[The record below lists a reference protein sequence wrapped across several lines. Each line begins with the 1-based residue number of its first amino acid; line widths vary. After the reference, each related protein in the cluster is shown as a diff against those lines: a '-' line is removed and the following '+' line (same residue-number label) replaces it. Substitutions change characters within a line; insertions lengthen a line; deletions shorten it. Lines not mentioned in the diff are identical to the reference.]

1 MGIIELGLKMEVWP
15 GRAACITGIA
25 QLHPCTDGIT
35 DLNTNLTKVHIG
47 TLKTAAV
54 RTAVFHGNHVT
65 GSTIVGLD
73 GDDPAV
79 IFCSINGKILAASA
93 KVYAAMMMSG
103 AVLSIH
109 SRYLQTFQVDGH
121 APTPLER
128 REENTG
134 RDGLR
139 GVGLTASHVTYLQT
153 LLLCI
158 LYGETV
164 EFV

>member
-1 MGIIELGLKMEVWP
+1 
-15 GRAACITGIA
+15 
-25 QLHPCTDGIT
+25 
-35 DLNTNLTKVHIG
+35 
-47 TLKTAAV
+47 
-54 RTAVFHGNHVT
+54 
-65 GSTIVGLD
+65 
-73 GDDPAV
+73 
-79 IFCSINGKILAASA
+79 
-93 KVYAAMMMSG
+93 MMMSG

-134 RDGLR
+134 RDGLW
-139 GVGLTASHVTYLQT
+139 GVGLTTSHVTYLQT